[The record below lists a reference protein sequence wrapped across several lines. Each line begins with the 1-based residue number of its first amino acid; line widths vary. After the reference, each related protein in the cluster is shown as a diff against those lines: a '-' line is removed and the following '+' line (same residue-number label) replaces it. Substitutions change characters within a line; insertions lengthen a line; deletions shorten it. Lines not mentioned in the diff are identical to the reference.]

1 MFLKITQADGTYVL
15 IPTNYVTNVSVSAA
29 NLITGVEYLDAA
41 AGAAPVTVAVT
52 GITQT
57 TAIRYDIGDLTAGPV
72 FSPFLSS
79 RLS

>member
-29 NLITGVEYLDAA
+29 HLITGVEYLDGAG
-41 AGAAPVTVAVT
+41 GAAPVTVAVT

-57 TAIRYDIGDLTAGPV
+57 DAIRYDIGDLTYGPV
-72 FSPFLSS
+72 FSSFLSS